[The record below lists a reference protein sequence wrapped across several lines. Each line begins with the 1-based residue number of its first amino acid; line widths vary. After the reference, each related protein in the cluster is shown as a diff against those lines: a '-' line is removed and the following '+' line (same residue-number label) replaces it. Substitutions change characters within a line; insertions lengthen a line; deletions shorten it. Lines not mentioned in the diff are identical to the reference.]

1 MVVGHDSQHS
11 NATDTPE
18 DALRPGDKLLHGQY
32 RIDKYLNAGGFGI
45 TYLAMDSLDRKV
57 VIKECFPNSMCCRSN
72 GLVRARS
79 SSHQNEF
86 QAVVRNFGQEAL
98 RMSKLKH
105 PNIVGVH
112 QVFEDNCTAYM
123 ALDFVQGRDFL
134 EIIEVDRER
143 LNPVEIKRIL
153 LQLLDAVAYVHARDV
168 LHRDISPDNILLD
181 TKGNPVLIDFGAARE
196 VATRAS
202 RALSALHIVKDGYSP
217 QEFYIANGVQSAS
230 SDLYSLAATFHH
242 LITGAAPPNSQ
253 VRLAALAADEADPYV
268 PIPPRTE
275 GYDHFFLG
283 AIDKALAVFPK
294 HRMQSAVEWIE
305 EIDQEERQK
314 AMFEKA
320 KKDEAI
326 ELSIRQLTVETNE
339 ALMAGGEAEKSRLAE
354 PQNAGGPNAGS
365 RVSASGNGQ
374 KPEAS
379 KANNSKQTAIVAAG
393 RDASGQIAAS
403 KNRAHATKIH
413 PEASGPNPGINS
425 DNSRPRPRRRSLLT
439 RIVSV
444 PIWLFTGGKHNGQG
458 KTGGFEQ

>member
-1 MVVGHDSQHS
+1 MVVGHDSQHDNS
-11 NATDTPE
+11 EGAPAE
-18 DALRPGDKLLHGQY
+18 ALRPGDRLLHGQY

-45 TYLAMDSLDRKV
+45 TYLALDSLDRKV

-79 SSHQNEF
+79 SSHQTEF
-86 QAVVRNFGQEAL
+86 QSVVRNFGQEAL
-98 RMSKLKH
+98 RMAKLKH

-143 LNPVEIKRIL
+143 LNPTEIKRIL
-153 LQLLDAVAYVHARDV
+153 LQLLDAVAYIHARDV

-181 TKGNPVLIDFGAARE
+181 TSGNPVLIDFGAARE

-217 QEFYIANGVQSAS
+217 QEFYIASGVQSAS

-242 LITGAAPPNSQ
+242 LITGVAPPNSQ

-294 HRMQSAVEWIE
+294 HRMQSATEWIE

-314 AMFEKA
+314 AMVKKA
-320 KKDEAI
+320 KQDEAI
-326 ELSIRQLTVETNE
+326 ELSIRQLTAETNE
-339 ALMAGGEAEKSRLAE
+339 ALLAGGEADKEPKAAPAE
-354 PQNAGGPNAGS
+354 TAAPNTAA
-365 RVSASGNGQ
+365 RQAASSDAK
-374 KPEAS
+374 KPEAPNSS
-379 KANNSKQTAIVAAG
+379 KAAASAAG
-393 RDASGQIAAS
+393 HAATGQVVAKTANARQA
-403 KNRAHATKIH
+403 KNHSATSA
-413 PEASGPNPGINS
+413 PSPGAKA
-425 DNSRPRPRRRSLLT
+425 RRTGQRRRKRSLFT

-444 PIWLFTGGKHNGQG
+444 PIWLFTGGKQSGQS